1 MIAAVIS
8 SDDAQRLTQRIR
20 LVAQTLSENI
30 DKLKMLV
37 AEARESN
44 AYAALGYPSW
54 TAYLADVLGETPL
67 RLEREVRQELVAE
80 LSAQGMST
88 RAIAPIV
95 GVDNATVHRDISGVA
110 NATPEPAI
118 DYPEYD
124 AETGEVI
131 EAELVDPEPVRP
143 VVGLDGKQYT
153 ATPQRQIAKP
163 STELSILNDV
173 RLYLR
178 NLATSPSITRLSTV
192 GKQHII
198 NALQD
203 TITQLEGSIK

>member
-1 MIAAVIS
+1 MIALAIT
-8 SDDAQRLTQRIR
+8 SDEAQRLTQRIR

-30 DKLKMLV
+30 DKLKLLV

-95 GVDNATVHRDISGVA
+95 GASQRTVAGDVSKIAHLADDGDL
-110 NATPEPAI
+110 PA
-118 DYPEYD
+118 YD

-178 NLATSPSITRLSTV
+178 NLATSPSIIRLSTV

-198 NALQD
+198 NALQE
-203 TITQLEGSIK
+203 TITQLEGSTK